1 MRGTSLAWYE
11 ARVAEDLVA
20 YAKQL
25 RRTTEW
31 EFGAAIVAEIEQF
44 LQTVLT
50 QKHLG
55 GALVLV
61 GYEMEGGTG
70 DDMII
75 RAARAVEMFHA
86 VITMQRD
93 RRAAQNA
100 TEAGE
105 RAAQLIL
112 ANLEVDAE
120 VNRRAVSIM
129 NRTLLLSAHAQT
141 ARKHEPISP
150 QVLEWEALERA
161 VNPIHVG
168 MVLAGA
174 DCHATDGITPFATA
188 YGQALMAPEN
198 DVESYRHAAQMALP
212 PLHALWP
219 AAYSLLQ
226 SLARGLTYNGLY
238 GSSI

>member
-1 MRGTSLAWYE
+1 MQGTTLAWYE
-11 ARVAEDLVA
+11 ARVAEDLEA

-25 RRTTEW
+25 RHTTEW
-31 EFGAAIVAEIEQF
+31 EFGAAIAYEIEQF
-44 LQTVLT
+44 LQTLLA

-61 GYEMEGGTG
+61 GYEMEGGK
-70 DDMII
+70 DQDMII

-86 VITMQRD
+86 VVTMQRN
-93 RRAAQNA
+93 RHAEQNA

-105 RAAQLIL
+105 RAAQLLL

-141 ARKHEPISP
+141 ARKHDPHSA
-150 QVLEWEALERA
+150 QALAWEALERS

-168 MVLAGA
+168 MVLADA
-174 DCHATDGITPFATA
+174 DCHATDAITPFATA
-188 YGQALMAPEN
+188 YGQALLAPEN
-198 DVESYRHAAQMALP
+198 EAQHYRRAAQRALP
-212 PLHALWP
+212 SLQSLWP
-219 AAYSLLQ
+219 AAGPLLQ
-226 SLARGLTYNGLY
+226 SMVQSLHEK
-238 GSSI
+238 

>member
-1 MRGTSLAWYE
+1 MRGDTLNWYE
-11 ARVAEDLVA
+11 ARVAEDLET

-44 LQTVLT
+44 LRTVLA

-61 GYEMEGGTG
+61 GYEMEGGT
-70 DDMII
+70 DDAMAI

-86 VITMQRD
+86 VVTMQRV
-93 RRAAQNA
+93 RRAEQNA
-100 TEAGE
+100 TEAAE

-120 VNRRAVSIM
+120 ANRRAVSIM
-129 NRTLLLSAHAQT
+129 NRTLLLNAHAQT
-141 ARKHEPISP
+141 ARRHDPNST
-150 QVLEWEALERA
+150 QALAWEALERA
-161 VNPIHVG
+161 VNPLHVG

-188 YGQALMAPEN
+188 YGQALMSSGRARAVFAQTAQQELQALTNRWPTAMTLFG
-198 DVESYRHAAQMALP
+198 AA
-212 PLHALWP
+212 
-219 AAYSLLQ
+219 LQ
-226 SLARGLTYNGLY
+226 SLQKK
-238 GSSI
+238 

>member
-1 MRGTSLAWYE
+1 MRGETLAWYE
-11 ARVAEDLVA
+11 ARVADDLAA

-31 EFGAAIVAEIEQF
+31 EFGAAVVAEIEQF
-44 LQTVLT
+44 LHTLLAQE
-50 QKHLG
+50 HLG
-55 GALVLV
+55 GALVLI
-61 GYEMEGGTG
+61 GYEMEGGK
-70 DDMII
+70 DDAMII

-86 VITMQRD
+86 VVTMQRNRD
-93 RRAAQNA
+93 AAQNA

-112 ANLEVDAE
+112 MNLEVDAE
-120 VNRRAVSIM
+120 ANRRAVSIM

-141 ARKHEPISP
+141 ARKHNDMAQ
-150 QVLEWEALERA
+150 QVLAWEALERA

-188 YGQALMAPEN
+188 YGQALM
-198 DVESYRHAAQMALP
+198 DTGAAGATFLETAERE
-212 PLHALWP
+212 LHALKNFWP
-219 AAYSLLQ
+219 AAVPLLGT
-226 SLARGLTYNGLY
+226 LLTDARRL
-238 GSSI
+238 S